1 MLKEESLGQEA
12 TALTQKTHA
21 ALASLSQRYH
31 DNLTI
36 VNDQQSQ
43 KDALLLS
50 VALDETSHSAI
61 YDLDQEALRAEA
73 FLQDYD
79 SLKAVLG
86 DEIKRAERMVT
97 VAKQITEKREWY
109 YGMKERMAKNEI
121 SNGDY
126 PGNLIELATYD
137 GVDLQDDCEQFL
149 AAYKETA

>member
-1 MLKEESLGQEA
+1 MLKEEVMNQEA
-12 TALTQKTHA
+12 TALTDKTHA

-36 VNDQQSQ
+36 VNDQQAK

-50 VALDETSHSAI
+50 VALDETPHSAI

-73 FLQDYD
+73 FLQDFD

-97 VAKQITEKREWY
+97 VAKRITEKREWY
-109 YGMKERMAKNEI
+109 YAMKERMANNEI

-126 PGNLIELATYD
+126 PGNLRELAAYD

-149 AAYKETA
+149 ATYKETA